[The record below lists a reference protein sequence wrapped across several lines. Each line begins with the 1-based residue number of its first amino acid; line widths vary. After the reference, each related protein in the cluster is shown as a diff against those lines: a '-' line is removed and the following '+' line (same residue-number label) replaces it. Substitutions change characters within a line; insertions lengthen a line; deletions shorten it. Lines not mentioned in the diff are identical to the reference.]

1 MTNKFNSANIQ
12 KIAKSYADRIT
23 DEYFKDHTN
32 IDGSEIIK
40 LTETKQLNL
49 FIVKTLFE
57 KWRSEISN
65 LKSPYF
71 NFEAPEVKQSLS
83 EFMNVLSRNILI
95 KKENFQSLLTKA
107 TEDTLLIFTN
117 PKAYFEKE
125 FKNMPN
131 MKLEPEWIQENGK
144 FFICY
149 ANALRELSAKMF
161 GEGIY
166 ISDATAILGES
177 ITATGIENHDE
188 DIKSILKVAGE
199 KIIEDEPEIVKIE
212 AVEKK
217 DPNQSFFDS
226 IEAYKH
232 DKVDEESPV
241 AAVQAMVENVVPKY
255 VEEVAQPS
263 MRLQAQIVDEPVVEE
278 FAERRIEHLQK
289 DNLTINDIHQKNAE
303 QNSLS
308 EFHSNKKSESIKSTI
323 SLNQKY
329 LFINN
334 LFDGDGDLFEKV
346 LVELENAPSLVAAK
360 ENVLSTYSSRYRWNL
375 TSPEVEEFYD
385 ILKRR
390 YS

>member
-1 MTNKFNSANIQ
+1 MTNKFNPANIQ

-23 DEYFKDHTN
+23 DEYFKDHTS

-40 LTETKQLNL
+40 LTEIKQLNL
-49 FIVKTLFE
+49 FIVKSLFE
-57 KWRSEISN
+57 KWKAEISN
-65 LKSPYF
+65 LKSPFF
-71 NFEAPEVKQSLS
+71 NFEAAEVKQSLG

-95 KKENFQSLLTKA
+95 KKIDFEPLLAKA

-131 MKLEPEWIQENGK
+131 MKLEPEWIQDNGK

-166 ISDATAILGES
+166 ISDASAILGES
-177 ITATGIENHDE
+177 ITASGIENHDG
-188 DIKSILKVAGE
+188 DIKSILSVAGE
-199 KIIEDEPEIVKIE
+199 KIVEDEPEVIKIE
-212 AVEKK
+212 PQEKK

-232 DKVDEESPV
+232 EKVEDESPM
-241 AAVQAMVENVVPKY
+241 AQVQAIVENIVPKK
-255 VEEVAQPS
+255 VEETPAPS
-263 MRLQAQIVDEPVVEE
+263 MRLQAQIVDDPS
-278 FAERRIEHLQK
+278 ERRIENLQE
-289 DNLTINDIHQKNAE
+289 DHITINDIHQKNAE

-308 EFHSNKKSESIKSTI
+308 DFHNHKKSESIKSTI

-334 LFDGDGDLFEKV
+334 LFDGDGDLFDKV
-346 LVELENAPSLVAAK
+346 LVELENAPNLNAAND
-360 ENVLSTYSSRYRWNL
+360 NVLITYKTRYRWNDS
-375 TSPEVEEFYD
+375 SPEVEEFYD

>member
-1 MTNKFNSANIQ
+1 MTNKFNPANIQ
-12 KIAKSYADRIT
+12 KIAKSYANRIT
-23 DEYFKDHTN
+23 DEYFKDHTI

-49 FIVKTLFE
+49 FIVKSLFE
-57 KWRSEISN
+57 KWRSEITN

-71 NFEAPEVKQSLS
+71 NFEAPEVKQSLA

-95 KKENFQSLLTKA
+95 KKDNFEPLLVKA
-107 TEDTLLIFTN
+107 AEDTLLIFTN

-125 FKNMPN
+125 FKNLPN
-131 MKLEPEWIQENGK
+131 MKLEPKWIQDNGK

-149 ANALRELSAKMF
+149 ANSLRDLSAKMF

-166 ISDATAILGES
+166 VSDAEAILSES
-177 ITATGIENHDE
+177 ITSSVMENHDE

-199 KIIEDEPEIVKIE
+199 KILDDEPEVEKIE
-212 AVEKK
+212 TVEKN

-232 DKVDEESPV
+232 EK
-241 AAVQAMVENVVPKY
+241 
-255 VEEVAQPS
+255 VEEVAPIAKVQTFVEKTAPKKVEEFAQPS
-263 MRLQAQIVDEPVVEE
+263 MRLQAQIVDDP
-278 FAERRIEHLQK
+278 AERRIENLQE
-289 DNLTINDIHQKNAE
+289 DNLTINDIHQRNAE

-346 LVELENAPSLVAAK
+346 LVELENAPNLVAAK
-360 ENVLSTYSSRYRWNL
+360 ENVLSTYASRYRWNL

>member
-1 MTNKFNSANIQ
+1 MTNKFNPANIQ

-40 LTETKQLNL
+40 LTEIKQLNL
-49 FIVKTLFE
+49 FIVKSLFE

-65 LKSPYF
+65 LKSPFF
-71 NFEAPEVKQSLS
+71 NFEAAEVKQSLA
-83 EFMNVLSRNILI
+83 EFMNILSRNILI
-95 KKENFQSLLTKA
+95 KKENFEPLLAKA

-131 MKLEPEWIQENGK
+131 MKLEPEWIQDNGK

-149 ANALRELSAKMF
+149 ANALRDLSAKMF

-166 ISDATAILGES
+166 ISDASAILGES
-177 ITATGIENHDE
+177 ITATAIENHDA
-188 DIKSILKVAGE
+188 DIKSILSVAGE
-199 KIIEDEPEIVKIE
+199 KIEEVEPEKINTPT
-212 AVEKK
+212 VEKK

-232 DKVDEESPV
+232 EKVEDESPE
-241 AAVQAMVENVVPKY
+241 AQVQAMVENVAPKK
-255 VEEVAQPS
+255 VEEIAQPS
-263 MRLQAQIVDEPVVEE
+263 MRLQAQIVDDP
-278 FAERRIEHLQK
+278 AERRIENLQE
-289 DNLTINDIHQKNAE
+289 DHLTINDIHQKNAE

-334 LFDGDGDLFEKV
+334 LFDGDGDLFDKV
-346 LVELENAPSLVAAK
+346 LIELENAPNLNAAK
-360 ENVLSTYSSRYRWNL
+360 ENVLSTYKTRYRWNDY
-375 TSPEVEEFYD
+375 SPEVEEFYD